1 MVVTGTRVAVHEIF
15 SGIQGEGV
23 LVGVRQ
29 VFVRFHGCLLRCRYC
44 DTRASCGTP
53 PAACAA
59 EQTAGLRDMAPLPN
73 PLTVDDILDAVRRL
87 QQGYPHHSVSLTG
100 GEPLLQRLLLD
111 ELLPALHAAGL
122 PTYLETNGQMPKE
135 LAALREMPRYLA
147 MDFKLPSLVEG
158 GVAWEPQATFLDTAL
173 ARMPLEAI
181 QVKIVFGAACREEVE
196 HAARLIAARRRDIAC
211 VLQPLTRRP
220 SGPPPPSPRAVLE
233 AQRVAAQYLD
243 HVRVIPQ
250 THVILGQR

>member
-1 MVVTGTRVAVHEIF
+1 MVVTGTRAVVHEIF

-29 VFVRFHGCLLRCRYC
+29 IFVRFHGCLLHCRYC

-53 PAACAA
+53 PASCDT
-59 EQTAGLRDMAPLPN
+59 EQSAGNRDTAPLPN
-73 PLTVDDILDAVRRL
+73 PLAAEDIVEAALRL

-100 GEPLLQRLLLD
+100 GEPLLQRPLLD

-122 PTYLETNGQMPKE
+122 PTYLETNGQLPQE
-135 LAALREMPRYLA
+135 LAALRDMPRYLA
-147 MDFKLPSLVEG
+147 MDVKLPSLVEG
-158 GVAWEPQATFLDTAL
+158 GVAWEPQAAFLDTAL
-173 ARMPLEAI
+173 ARMPREAV
-181 QVKIVFGAACREEVE
+181 QVKIVFGAGCLEEVE
-196 HAARLIAARRRDIAC
+196 DAVRLIAARRRDIAC

-233 AQRVAAQYLD
+233 AQRIAANYLD

>member
-1 MVVTGTRVAVHEIF
+1 MVVTGTRAAVHEIF

-29 VFVRFHGCLLRCRYC
+29 VFVRFHGCLLHCRYC
-44 DTRASCGTP
+44 DTRAGCGTP
-53 PAACAA
+53 PATCSA
-59 EQTAGLRDMAPLPN
+59 EQMAGRRDELSLPN
-73 PLTVDDILDAVRRL
+73 PLTAEDIVAAVRRL
-87 QQGYPHHSVSLTG
+87 QEGYPHHSVSLTG
-100 GEPLLQRLLLD
+100 GEPLHQRPLLD
-111 ELLPALHAAGL
+111 ELLPALHTAGL
-122 PTYLETNGQMPKE
+122 PSYLETNGQLPHE
-135 LAALREMPRYLA
+135 LAALRDMPRYLA

-158 GVAWEPQATFLDTAL
+158 GVAWEPQAEFLDTAL

-196 HAARLIAARRRDIAC
+196 HAARIIAARRRDIAC

-233 AQRVAAQYLD
+233 AQRVAAGYLD
-243 HVRVIPQ
+243 DVRVIPQ
-250 THVILGQR
+250 THVMIGQR